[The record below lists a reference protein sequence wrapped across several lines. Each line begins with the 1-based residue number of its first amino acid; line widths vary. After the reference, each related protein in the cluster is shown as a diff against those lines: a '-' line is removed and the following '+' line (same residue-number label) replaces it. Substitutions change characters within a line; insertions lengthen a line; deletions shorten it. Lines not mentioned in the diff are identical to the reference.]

1 MGFIIPTNLILQAE
15 FLPRVERV
23 RRVEKVEKVP
33 REAKVAID
41 GATRTGNPTVRVGR
55 QGIPPSISFH
65 GKGRT
70 MEPVAPL
77 SC

>member
-1 MGFIIPTNLILQAE
+1 M
-15 FLPRVERV
+15 
-23 RRVEKVEKVP
+23 RRVEKAEKVP

-55 QGIPPSISFH
+55 QGIPPSITFH

-77 SC
+77 SCRTPGEIWTVVDWKWEMR